1 MKLILVFMN
10 IMKNVKF
17 HKTGNNCILFKIDV
31 YFSKYDLAVE
41 IDGKGITD
49 RYVIA
54 EYNRQEALEKK
65 INCKFIRTNTSK
77 EGCNVNYAIGRCKH
91 LLVYVKTEN

>member
-1 MKLILVFMN
+1 MKLILVFMS

-65 INCKFIRTNTSK
+65 LI
-77 EGCNVNYAIGRCKH
+77 VN
-91 LLVYVKTEN
+91 LLELIQAKKDVM